1 MSSITSEWT
10 VDRVR
15 GAIAFLDIKT
25 GLHGASLP
33 IVLGNHAG
41 ALGCYQYIGEE
52 KFWFRPSFINDP
64 KTPEAAVINCI
75 RHEYSHYIVQKA
87 DLGRFVGHSKHETSH
102 GKDWK
107 YACKLVGAIPKRCY
121 NPADF
126 REKNWS
132 VEESDAYYR
141 ATDINECDI
150 IAFINKWGQVPIL
163 DKEIASKMLERIRN
177 SYPNVY
183 YEIGD
188 EVVHPVRGHG
198 VVTDTIPCNYFTQ
211 KVFVKFEDLS
221 EGVYTAK
228 AICKVVD
235 GEVIPFNDDERKN
248 KSKSD
253 IKLAQLSIEDT
264 NQYHVL
270 SRDFDIAELRIL
282 IDVVCSMKSLPH
294 CKAKDLTKKLA
305 RLGGPSC
312 DLLMETINIESIPRT
327 DNSQIYYI
335 IDAVLKAKTTNKQ
348 IAFKYYEYS
357 TQVKKAL
364 KNGGKKYTVSPY
376 QLVCTNEFYYLL
388 GYSEKHKKITAF
400 RVDRICGIPEL
411 VNEAGSSEPEEMNVE
426 KYVSESN
433 HMMSGDMVT
442 VTLRFDRSVLDAI
455 VDRFGQEM
463 DLTFSTKNECI
474 AKVDV
479 ALNNVFF
486 AWVFGFDGKVM
497 IAGPSN
503 VQDQFIRLVSR
514 MMARL

>member
-1 MSSITSEWT
+1 MEKVRKDRLNSSLRLMY
-10 VDRVR
+10 V
-15 GAIAFLDIKT
+15 
-25 GLHGASLP
+25 
-33 IVLGNHAG
+33 
-41 ALGCYQYIGEE
+41 
-52 KFWFRPSFINDP
+52 
-64 KTPEAAVINCI
+64 
-75 RHEYSHYIVQKA
+75 
-87 DLGRFVGHSKHETSH
+87 
-102 GKDWK
+102 
-107 YACKLVGAIPKRCY
+107 
-121 NPADF
+121 
-126 REKNWS
+126 
-132 VEESDAYYR
+132 
-141 ATDINECDI
+141 
-150 IAFINKWGQVPIL
+150 
-163 DKEIASKMLERIRN
+163 KEIIFEHTDEEHFLTISEIMDMLK
-177 SYPNVY
+177 YDY
-183 YEIGD
+183 QM
-188 EVVHPVRGHG
+188 PVTRQTLTDDIDILIEAGYDIECVKGH
-198 VVTDTIPCNYFTQ
+198 
-211 KVFVKFEDLS
+211 
-221 EGVYTAK
+221 
-228 AICKVVD
+228 
-235 GEVIPFNDDERKN
+235 
-248 KSKSD
+248 
-253 IKLAQLSIEDT
+253 T